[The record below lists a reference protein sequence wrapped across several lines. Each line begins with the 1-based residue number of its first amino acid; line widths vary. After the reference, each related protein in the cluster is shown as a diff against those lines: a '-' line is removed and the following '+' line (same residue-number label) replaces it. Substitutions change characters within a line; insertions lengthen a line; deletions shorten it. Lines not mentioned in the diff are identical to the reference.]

1 MGAVG
6 IFAFQLYNHMSPTIF
21 LAAIAILLAL
31 IFNFTN
37 GFNDSANQVATVIS
51 SRALAP
57 MNALVLA
64 ALGNFVGAFFLGTA
78 VAQTLGKGIVD
89 PTLLHTGNSGVFV
102 VMAALIGAT
111 LWNTLTWYF
120 GIPSSSSHAL
130 LGGLIGAFVMGWGFT
145 PIHWPKVYSILVV
158 MVVSPLVGF
167 ALTFVLTRVVM
178 DFSRRLHPKAGRVFD
193 RLQVLT
199 LMTQALSHGTND
211 AQQSMGVIT
220 FVLILLGLHAAPVK
234 GPLLIPV
241 WVIIACSLAI
251 AIGTMIGGWRVI
263 KTLGVGLYKVTT
275 VHAFMSQAASSL
287 IIYVTALL
295 GYPISTTQVISSSV
309 IGAGAATRFNMIRW
323 GVVRDMAIA
332 WLITIPSSALMAGIS
347 FYLIKHLLLHENL

>member
-1 MGAVG
+1 MRVVG
-6 IFAFQLYNHMSPTIF
+6 IFAFQLYNHMSPTIL
-21 LAAIAILLAL
+21 LAAITILLAL
-31 IFNFTN
+31 MFDFTN
-37 GFNDSANQVATVIS
+37 GFNDSANQVATIIS

-89 PTLLHTGNSGVFV
+89 PTFLHAGNSGVFV
-102 VMAALIGAT
+102 VMSALIGAI
-111 LWNTLTWYF
+111 LWNTVTWYF

-130 LGGLIGAFVMGWGFT
+130 IGGLIGAFVMGWGLA
-145 PIHWPKVYSILVV
+145 PIHWPKVFWIVVV
-158 MVVSPLVGF
+158 MVASPLVGF
-167 ALTFVLTRVVM
+167 VLTFVLTRVVL
-178 DFSRRLHPKAGRVFD
+178 DFSRHFPPRARRVFD
-193 RLQVLT
+193 RLQVVT
-199 LMTQALSHGTND
+199 LITQALSHGTND
-211 AQQSMGVIT
+211 AQKTMGVIT
-220 FVLILLGLHAAPVK
+220 FVLIILGLHSAPVK

-241 WVIIACSLAI
+241 WVIIACSFAI

-275 VHAFMSQAASSL
+275 VHAFVSQAASSL
-287 IIYVTALL
+287 IIYATAIL

-323 GVVRDMAIA
+323 GVVKDMAIA
-332 WLITIPSSALMAGIS
+332 WLITIPSSALMAGLS
-347 FYLIKHLLLHENL
+347 FYLIKTFTSS